1 MQVLQRRRQSAD
13 KIRQIVMRKH
23 EQDAA
28 MQRGR
33 AQSISTISGT
43 RAIIN
48 ILNVAFPYPVSL
60 INFCIRCTAW
70 QVLDPESGLIP
81 WRKKSES
88 MREAL
93 FELLLR
99 WELLQVHYSKINFF
113 SFRNDYNNNDVFVY
127 STQNNSLNSQL
138 LLYLLICL
146 HFDVIICIVKIVFDP
161 NLPHFY

>member
-43 RAIIN
+43 RAIVN

-60 INFCIRCTAW
+60 FNF
-70 QVLDPESGLIP
+70 
-81 WRKKSES
+81 
-88 MREAL
+88 
-93 FELLLR
+93 
-99 WELLQVHYSKINFF
+99 
-113 SFRNDYNNNDVFVY
+113 
-127 STQNNSLNSQL
+127 
-138 LLYLLICL
+138 
-146 HFDVIICIVKIVFDP
+146 
-161 NLPHFY
+161 